1 MISLLE
7 TFSCIIVFL
16 YRLYFQLHIHSMYMS
31 LTRGIIELFNNNSVR
46 NLLLKA
52 GLVSLMFTQS
62 DSEFSILNQP
72 LAQTDCYG
80 NLVQFSISLTGWVG
94 IVTFQ
99 WQRKPPG
106 QVFTDIAGEN
116 NATLAVYDIGM
127 YGQNT
132 DGTEY
137 RVIVADDYGI
147 TISDPAVLHINA
159 ITSITPAIVNSVICY
174 GGSIIYTVFSQG
186 TAVSYQ
192 WQSNSG
198 SGWSALSDNFVF
210 SGSATRQLKISNAT
224 TSQNGS
230 YRVSII
236 FATLNQPLTDPTCIE
251 TSYSRIRN
259 LIVNDQ
265 IITSSIYHR

>member
-1 MISLLE
+1 
-7 TFSCIIVFL
+7 
-16 YRLYFQLHIHSMYMS
+16 MYMS
-31 LTRGIIELFNNNSVR
+31 LTGDIFELFNKNSVR

-52 GLVSLMFTQS
+52 GLLSLIFTQA
-62 DSEFSILNQP
+62 DSELFILNQP
-72 LAQTDCYG
+72 LPQTDCYG
-80 NLVQFSISLTGWVG
+80 NLVQFSISLNGSVG

-99 WQRKPPG
+99 WQRRPPG
-106 QVFTDIAGEN
+106 QVFTDIVGEN

-132 DGTEY
+132 DGSEY

-147 TISDPAVLHINA
+147 TISDPAVLHVNA

-174 GGSIIYTVFSQG
+174 GGSIAYTVFSQG
-186 TAVSYQ
+186 TVVSYQ

-198 SGWSALSDNFVF
+198 SGWSALSDNSVF
-210 SGSATRQLKISNAT
+210 SGSATHQLKISNAS

-259 LIVNDQ
+259 LIVSDP
-265 IITSSIYHR
+265 ILTSAIYHR